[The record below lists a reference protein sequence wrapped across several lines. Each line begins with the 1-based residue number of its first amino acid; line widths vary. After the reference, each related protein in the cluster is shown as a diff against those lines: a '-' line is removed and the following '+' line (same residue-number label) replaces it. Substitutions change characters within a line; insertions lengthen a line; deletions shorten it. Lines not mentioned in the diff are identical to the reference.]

1 MVSLAFFN
9 VVGVGVLGIE
19 QVPRQKN
26 ERIKNNGFRNS
37 NKKIQ
42 AKCGFLPKEAEK
54 CRMFTAFI

>member
-26 ERIKNNGFRNS
+26 ERIKNNGFRN
-37 NKKIQ
+37 
-42 AKCGFLPKEAEK
+42 
-54 CRMFTAFI
+54 